1 MPYAFVCQ
9 TCRKPEW
16 PVELIAV
23 LGHAPCAICRE
34 NKPAFVVDAAVL
46 GDWFECAGC
55 GHIFQRTT
63 PVDVMTAEL
72 QKNFGPGFVPED
84 CFIVCDACWKRGMPI
99 HENTTNVP
107 T

>member
-46 GDWFECAGC
+46 GDWYECAGC
-55 GHIFQRTT
+55 GYIFQRQT
-63 PVDVMTAEL
+63 PLAVMEAKLVER
-72 QKNFGPGFVPED
+72 FGPGFTPDD
-84 CFIVCDACWKRGMPI
+84 CHIVCDACYQRGI
-99 HENTTNVP
+99 QHNESTTNVIP
-107 T
+107 

>member
-23 LGHAPCAICRE
+23 LGEAPCAVCRE

-55 GHIFQRTT
+55 GHIFQRQT
-63 PVDVMTAEL
+63 PLAVMAAKLVER
-72 QKNFGPGFVPED
+72 FGPGLTPDD
-84 CFIVCDACWKRGMPI
+84 CHIVCDACYQRGI
-99 HENTTNVP
+99 QHNESTTNVIP
-107 T
+107 